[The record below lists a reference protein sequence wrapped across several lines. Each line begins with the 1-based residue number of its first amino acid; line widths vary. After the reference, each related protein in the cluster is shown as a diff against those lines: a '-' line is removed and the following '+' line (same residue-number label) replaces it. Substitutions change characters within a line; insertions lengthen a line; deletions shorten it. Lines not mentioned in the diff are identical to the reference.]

1 MVSKRATSFDVA
13 RLAGVSR
20 TTVSFVLNNLS
31 GVSISESTR
40 QRVLDAARELNYHPD
55 AAGRKLASGQANTLG
70 FVMRQ
75 SAEQIFSDAFLVQV
89 VLGLEQV
96 AAQNGFHV
104 LLKPLEPEARVGYTR
119 LIYENLVDGI
129 ILSGP
134 REDDEEI
141 LSLYEQGVPVVLQG
155 QLPGTD
161 IPFVDINAVEGAR
174 SVVEH
179 LIELGHRRIGMITNA
194 SLHYTSA
201 RQRCEGYRQALEEA
215 DLPVDETLIREGNYT
230 PASGCVAMNELL
242 AASPDITAVFVASD
256 VVAMGA
262 LQSIKQAGLR
272 VPDQMAVAGFDNIP
286 LAQYFDPPLT
296 TINLPAFELGWAAGE
311 RLIHL
316 IQGEPLEQQEFF
328 LDSNLIIRQSTD
340 KSPK

>member
-20 TTVSFVLNNLS
+20 TTVSFVLNNLP

-55 AAGRKLASGQANTLG
+55 AAGRKLASGVSNTLG

-75 SAEQIFSDAFLVQV
+75 SSEQVFTDAFLVQV
-89 VLGLEQV
+89 VMGVEQV

-104 LLKPLEPEARVGYTR
+104 LLKPLEPDSKVGYTR

-134 REDDEEI
+134 REDDAEI
-141 LSLYEQGVPVVLQG
+141 MSLHEQGVPVVLQG
-155 QLPGTD
+155 QLPGTS

-174 SVVEH
+174 TVVDH
-179 LIELGHRRIGMITNA
+179 ILSLGHKRVAIITNA

-201 RQRCEGYRQALEEA
+201 RQRCDGYCQSLTQAGIPLDRA
-215 DLPVDETLIREGNYT
+215 LIKEGNYT
-230 PASGCVAMNELL
+230 PDSGYQAMQELL
-242 AASPDITAVFVASD
+242 QQAPDISAVFVASD

-262 LQSIKQAGLR
+262 IQAIKQAGLR
-272 VPDQMAVAGFDNIP
+272 IPQDIALAGFDDIP
-286 LAQYFDPPLT
+286 LARYFDPPLT
-296 TINLPAFELGWAAGE
+296 TISLPAFGLGWAAGE

-316 IQGEPLEQQEFF
+316 IQGEPLEQQELF
-328 LDSNLIIRQSTD
+328 LDSKLIVRNSTMNI
-340 KSPK
+340 

>member
-13 RLAGVSR
+13 RRAGVSR
-20 TTVSFVLNNLS
+20 TTVSFVLNNLP
-31 GVSISESTR
+31 GVSIAESTR

-55 AAGRKLASGQANTLG
+55 AAGRKLASGVSNTLG

-75 SAEQIFSDAFLVQV
+75 SAEQVFSDAFLVQV
-89 VLGLEQV
+89 VLGVEQV

-104 LLKPLEPEARVGYTR
+104 LLKPLEPDTTSGYTR

-134 REDDEEI
+134 REDDYEI
-141 LSLYEQGVPVVLQG
+141 VKLHQDGVPVVLQG
-155 QLPGTD
+155 QLPNSS

-174 SVVEH
+174 VVVDH
-179 LIELGHRRIGMITNA
+179 LISTGHHKIGIITNA

-201 RQRCEGYRQALEEA
+201 RQRCDGYCQALEKA
-215 DLPVDETLIREGNYT
+215 GIPVDQNLILEGNYT
-230 PASGCVAMNELL
+230 PDSGYTAMQNLL
-242 AASPDITAVFVASD
+242 ATTPDVSAVFVASD

-262 LQSIKQAGLR
+262 IQAIKESSR
-272 VPDQMAVAGFDNIP
+272 RIPEDIAVAGFDDIP
-286 LAQYFDPPLT
+286 LARYYDPPLT
-296 TINLPAFELGWAAGE
+296 TVSLPAFGLGWAAGE

-316 IQGEPLEQQEFF
+316 IQGEPLEQQELF
-328 LDSNLIIRQSTD
+328 LDSKLIIRKSTTI
-340 KSPK
+340 S